1 MSVDLRTTYLGLELN
16 NPIVASAS
24 PLTGHVESLKRL
36 EEAGVA
42 AVVLPSL
49 FEEQIEHERMES
61 YAVQELGSGAFA
73 EAMSGYF
80 PDVPATV
87 SRSEAHLD
95 LIAQAKRAL
104 SVPVIAS
111 LNGTTVGGWLAYA
124 EAMQEAGADAI
135 ELNVYFVPADP
146 TETSA
151 QVEERYVNL
160 VQVLA
165 SRISIPLTVKMSPF
179 FSAPANMALRLID
192 AGAHGL
198 VLFNRFMQPDIDLE
212 TLAVTPNIQLST
224 PAEVRLPLR
233 WIAILREHVTASL
246 AATTGAHTSEDVTKL
261 LLAGADAVCIA
272 SALLRNG
279 PGYVERLTSGLRTW
293 MTEREYA
300 SVEQLKGSVA
310 RAAVQDPNA
319 YERANY
325 MSALTSFT
333 PRPHTP

>member
-1 MSVDLRTTYLGLELN
+1 MSIDLRTTYLGLELI
-16 NPIVASAS
+16 NPLVASAS

-36 EEAGVA
+36 EEAGVS

-49 FEEQIEHERMES
+49 FEEQIEHEQMES
-61 YAVQELGSGAFA
+61 YALQELGSGAFA

-80 PDVPATV
+80 PEVPSTV
-87 SRSEAHLD
+87 SRAEAHLE
-95 LIAQAKRAL
+95 LISQAKRAL

-124 EAMQEAGADAI
+124 EMMEEAGADAI

-151 QVEERYVNL
+151 HVEERYVNL
-160 VQVLA
+160 VRVLA
-165 SRISIPLTVKMSPF
+165 SRISVPLTVKMSPF
-179 FSAPANMALRLID
+179 FSAPAHMALRLVE

-212 TLAVTPNIQLST
+212 TLSVTPNIQLST

-233 WIAILREHVTASL
+233 WIAILREHVSASL
-246 AATTGAHTSEDVTKL
+246 AATTGAHTSEDVLKL
-261 LLAGADAVCIA
+261 VLAGADAVCVA

-279 PGYVERLTSGLRTW
+279 PGHAERVLSGVRTW
-293 MTEREYA
+293 MAEREYA
-300 SVEQLKGSVA
+300 SIEQMKGSVA
-310 RAAVQDPNA
+310 RAAIQDPIA

-333 PRPHTP
+333 GPNP